1 MTEQEN
7 IKLVHDAFAALNSRN
22 LDAYCA
28 HLDDSYVWDNDAF
41 PAPVHGKDGARQ
53 AMSMYFAAF
62 PDLVLELDHIVSS
75 PDGNFVVNC
84 WRARGTH
91 QGEFR
96 GIPGTNLPMHTRG
109 CTVSEMRNGRIIHS
123 ITYTD
128 QLALLHQITTP
139 PKSASAD

>member
-7 IKLVHDAFAALNSRN
+7 IKLVHDAFSALNSRN
-22 LDAYCA
+22 LDAYCS

-96 GIPGTNLPMHTRG
+96 GI
-109 CTVSEMRNGRIIHS
+109 HS

-128 QLALLHQITTP
+128 QLALLHQLTTP
-139 PKSASAD
+139 PNSASAD